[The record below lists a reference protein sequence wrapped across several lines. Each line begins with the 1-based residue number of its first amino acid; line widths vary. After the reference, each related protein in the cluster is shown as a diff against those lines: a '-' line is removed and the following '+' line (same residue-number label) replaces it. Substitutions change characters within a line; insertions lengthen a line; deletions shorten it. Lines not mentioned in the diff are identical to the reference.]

1 MHRMVRTTR
10 AIRAAVFVL
19 VLAPLARAQAQ
30 SVPTIDQFLHPG
42 FPFDLVSAQGAD
54 RIAWLAV
61 ERGLRNVYTAAAP
74 DFAPTRITNF
84 TEDDGIELSSL
95 DISADGS
102 TVVFVRGS
110 APNGEGWIANPASD
124 ADGGE
129 RAIWAART
137 DGSWAGKLVEGSAPA
152 ISPDGRSAL
161 FVSDGQIHRVS
172 VAPAAAA
179 TPAERGERPLFRAW
193 GRNGSPR
200 WSPDGSKVAFVSN
213 RVDHSYIGVYDVRT
227 HTVTYLSPGVDRD
240 SSPTW
245 SPDGSRIAFI
255 RRPGIPFGQ
264 QAHAGTGSLGNP
276 PGPAFA
282 ARGGRQGR
290 GGEGG
295 GGRGAQPAAND
306 EGTTPGLMRATFRG
320 GYTLSF
326 WVADATSGEAHE
338 FWHNAPDDRVFP
350 NVGSIQWAGESVI
363 FQHEPEQWIRYYA
376 VPLAGGAATP
386 IELTPGEGMVETT
399 GISADGR
406 TLLYA
411 TNAGDI
417 DRRHIWSVPTS
428 GGAARQL
435 TDAGIE
441 MAPVALASGRSIAVL
456 SSAANRPLSIGI
468 VPAAGGAPRVIF
480 PTLTDEFPTDA
491 HVTPTAVTL
500 TAEDGQTFYNQLF
513 LPRDVRPGERRPAV
527 IFVHGGP
534 PRQMLLGYHYSE
546 FYHQAYAANQ
556 WLASQG
562 YIVLSVNYRLGI
574 GYGKSFRNAPN
585 TGARGN
591 AEYRDV
597 LAAGRYLQSR
607 PDVDPARV
615 GIWGLSYGGVLTA
628 QALAR
633 NSDVFAA
640 GVDMAG
646 VHIWGSSLDPDNVSF
661 QSSAI
666 SAIDTWTSPVLIW
679 HGDDDR
685 NVQFSQTTG
694 LVQLLR
700 ARDVHFE
707 LIVYP
712 DDTHATML
720 YRRWLDTFTRVE
732 DFLQRFLRDRT
743 AS

>member
-1 MHRMVRTTR
+1 
-10 AIRAAVFVL
+10 
-19 VLAPLARAQAQ
+19 
-30 SVPTIDQFLHPG
+30 
-42 FPFDLVSAQGAD
+42 
-54 RIAWLAV
+54 
-61 ERGLRNVYTAAAP
+61 
-74 DFAPTRITNF
+74 
-84 TEDDGIELSSL
+84 
-95 DISADGS
+95 
-102 TVVFVRGS
+102 
-110 APNGEGWIANPASD
+110 
-124 ADGGE
+124 
-129 RAIWAART
+129 
-137 DGSWAGKLVEGSAPA
+137 
-152 ISPDGRSAL
+152 
-161 FVSDGQIHRVS
+161 
-172 VAPAAAA
+172 
-179 TPAERGERPLFRAW
+179 LFRAW